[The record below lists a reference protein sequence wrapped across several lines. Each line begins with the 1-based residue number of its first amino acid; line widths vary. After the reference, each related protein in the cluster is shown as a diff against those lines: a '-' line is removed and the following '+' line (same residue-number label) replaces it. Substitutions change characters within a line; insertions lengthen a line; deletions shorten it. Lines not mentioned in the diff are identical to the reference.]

1 METLQK
7 PKTGKVK
14 VVPPSS
20 EYDDS
25 GLVKERNQ
33 RKRTGAGIVWTIR
46 IVALAVVLFIWWL
59 AVDQGWMD
67 VTLLSTPID
76 VGTAFITQLGDST
89 FWVDVAA
96 TFSGAMVGLVTGAV
110 AGIVAAVIFTRVDLL
125 YQAASPFLTFLNS
138 LPRPALAPIFI
149 LWFGLGFTPKA
160 LVAFSMVF
168 FVLMANTMGGL
179 QSIEDDISKLT
190 KSLAMT
196 KMQRFF
202 KIEMPAALPSII
214 SGLRLA
220 AVYSILGAVVA
231 EMVGSYTGLG
241 QRLVVV
247 TNNFQVADTF
257 AILAAMGI
265 LSMIVNMSISALHKT
280 VEKRTS

>member
-14 VVPPSS
+14 LVPPSS
-20 EYDDS
+20 EYDDT
-25 GLVKERNQ
+25 GLVKERNK
-33 RKRTGAGIVWTIR
+33 RKATSAGIIWTIR
-46 IVALAVVLFIWWL
+46 LVTLAVALFVWWL
-59 AVDQGWMD
+59 IVDQGWMD
-67 VTLLSTPID
+67 ATLVSRPQD
-76 VGTAFITQLGDST
+76 VGLAFVTQLGDPT
-89 FWVDVAA
+89 FWTDVLA
-96 TFSGAMVGLVTGAV
+96 TFSGAMTGLASGAV
-110 AGIVAAVIFTRVDLL
+110 LGILAAVVFTRVELL
-125 YQAASPFLTFLNS
+125 YEAASPFLTFLNS

-160 LVAFSMVF
+160 LVAFTMVF

-190 KSLAMT
+190 RSLAMN
-196 KMQRFF
+196 KVQRFF

-265 LSMIVNMSISALHKT
+265 MSMVVNSSISALHK
-280 VEKRTS
+280 VVAKRNS